1 MCQPN
6 GNNNAFLCPNGTMFN
21 QQYFICDWWYN
32 VDCDATPNYYGMNE
46 FIYEYPESS
55 SGEQF
60 NDQEVR
66 SGKQFNGQEIRSG
79 KQTDEFGFPIESP
92 QLDGFP
98 GGLPT
103 NTPLG
108 VQIALAGL
116 THFVYIKVYFF
127 SAFSKDTVKKS
138 SLKEKGIRTKI
149 RISCPD

>member
-1 MCQPN
+1 MKRIP
-6 GNNNAFLCPNGTMFN
+6 
-21 QQYFICDWWYN
+21 D
-32 VDCDATPNYYGMNE
+32 E
-46 FIYEYPESS
+46 FEIIYKDPEPR

-60 NDQEVR
+60 DNQEIR

-79 KQTDEFGFPIESP
+79 KQTDEFGFPIDSP

-108 VQIALAGL
+108 VQLALGGL

-127 SAFSKDTVKKS
+127 QPFQ
-138 SLKEKGIRTKI
+138 KI
-149 RISCPD
+149 L